1 MKSSSVL
8 KKGKISIF
16 DIVLFV
22 LLCVYSLTMI
32 FLLGWAFICSF
43 KSKTD
48 FNLHPLSFPNSF
60 QFSNY
65 VNVIRDLNVP
75 LTKVG
80 YFDYK
85 IYLPELF
92 LYSVVYSVGCTAVYI
107 FARAMVAYVIA
118 RYRFKFGAFLYAVN
132 LVVMILPIVG
142 RLPGELQLMRMLNFY
157 DNIWAICFMKASFTG
172 MDFMLFH
179 STFASIPKEYSEAA
193 RIDGAS
199 HWTVM
204 LHIIFPMA
212 KQIMLILALT
222 NFISY
227 WNDWSATVTYM
238 PNYPTAS
245 YALYVFQNSNLP
257 EIALGG
263 IPYTLTA
270 CTIVMIPVLILF
282 FIFRKQIMG
291 EISFGGVKG

>member
-1 MKSSSVL
+1 MKNSLRTRKTNAFDVIIFILLVIYSVTM
-8 KKGKISIF
+8 
-16 DIVLFV
+16 LFLIAWT
-22 LLCVYSLTMI
+22 LL
-32 FLLGWAFICSF
+32 CSF

-48 FNLHPLSFPNSF
+48 FSMHPLGFPKRF
-60 QFSNY
+60 KFSNY
-65 VNVIRDLNVP
+65 INAMRDLNVP

-92 LYSVVYSVGCTAVYI
+92 LYSVIYSVGCTAVYI
-107 FARAMVAYVIA
+107 FARAIVAYVVA
-118 RYRFKFGAFLYAVN
+118 RFDFKFGAFLYSLN
-132 LVVMILPIVG
+132 LVVMIIPIVG
-142 RLPGELQLMRMLNFY
+142 RLPGELQIMRSINFY

-179 STFASIPKEYSEAA
+179 STFASIPKEYTEAA
-193 RIDGAS
+193 RVDGAS
-199 HWTVM
+199 HWTIM
-204 LHIIFPMA
+204 FRIIFPMA

-222 NFISY
+222 NFIGY
-227 WNDWSATVTYM
+227 WNDWSVTITYM
-238 PNYPTAS
+238 PSYPTAA

-263 IPYTLTA
+263 IPYILSA
-270 CTIVMIPVLILF
+270 CIIVMLPILILF
-282 FIFRKQIMG
+282 FAFRKQIMG